1 MHNSQNIYKCNLGNS
16 GLIEFLKKRNN
27 DAFGDS
33 HMELSDEGLR
43 DRSSNH
49 LSNVPNVM

>member
-1 MHNSQNIYKCNLGNS
+1 MQLRQFRADRI
-16 GLIEFLKKRNN
+16 LKKRNN